1 MGSSLKLKN
10 AQNSEFTVTHEDNQG
25 AISVSSTD
33 LAKVAQDNLKNL
45 SDGTLPTSDPLIAG
59 RLWSNSGVVTVSA
72 G

>member
-1 MGSSLKLKN
+1 MAEIKLKN
-10 AQNSEFTVTHEDNQG
+10 NINSEFTVTHEDNQG

-45 SDGTLPTSDPLIAG
+45 SDGTLPTSDPLVAG
-59 RLWSNSGVVTVSA
+59 KLWNNSGVVTVSA